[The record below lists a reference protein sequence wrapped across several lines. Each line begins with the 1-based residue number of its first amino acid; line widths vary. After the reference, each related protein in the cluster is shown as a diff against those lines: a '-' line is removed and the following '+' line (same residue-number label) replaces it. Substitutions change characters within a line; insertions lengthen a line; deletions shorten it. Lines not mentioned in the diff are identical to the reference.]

1 MRLFFQVQSLLSKVD
16 NEGSKKTNLHA
27 LLSEYCPSPGGLEA
41 PTPANTPADL
51 SSSTRLS
58 TLASQF
64 RIPLAPFE
72 EEAAYVASEEGR
84 QCDEDEE
91 LLPLDLQLLSMF
103 AKAPA
108 AAAQDT
114 KPDALDHDSLEH
126 AQQVRNLITIG
137 TLSRTLLHSRSCQR
151 TIWIQKIVNN
161 IVPSPITELC
171 AVALVSCLCVS
182 LRRVGSEYS

>member
-84 QCDEDEE
+84 QCEGDEE

-103 AKAPA
+103 AKASKAPA

-126 AQQVRNLITIG
+126 AQQVRNLVTIG
-137 TLSRTLLHSRSCQR
+137 TFSRSRCNSNWMILTWNASATLLHSRSCQGLYGF
-151 TIWIQKIVNN
+151 KK
-161 IVPSPITELC
+161 
-171 AVALVSCLCVS
+171 
-182 LRRVGSEYS
+182 